1 MAEHNIRHALPQGV
15 QLPRPPVNNRLPRA
29 GPGGELGVEPTREWV
44 RRRLARPR
52 RRPRT
57 RRCST
62 DLWRSTRR
70 PCRRSRRHP
79 WPCLRPPGSMSS
91 PPRRSHDV
99 ADCADTTF
107 YLLQPFEHATV
118 AGCADCLLGSPSS
131 CRPRGAL
138 LVESAK
144 QASLALLA
152 VVARLGWSA
161 ARWVIEGDHRCRSFV
176 QAILLVSPSECVVC
190 IPRHQQ
196 HFEIERAEGAAAS
209 VVPTAIDSGTGAG
222 ILCQLCV
229 TSFPHASTSYQE
241 A

>member
-118 AGCADCLLGSPSS
+118 AGCADCLLGSRFVVSS
-131 CRPRGAL
+131 SWCSSGRIRQTSLSGSPRRRGPAGVECSEVGHRRRP
-138 LVESAK
+138 
-144 QASLALLA
+144 
-152 VVARLGWSA
+152 
-161 ARWVIEGDHRCRSFV
+161 
-176 QAILLVSPSECVVC
+176 
-190 IPRHQQ
+190 
-196 HFEIERAEGAAAS
+196 
-209 VVPTAIDSGTGAG
+209 
-222 ILCQLCV
+222 
-229 TSFPHASTSYQE
+229 
-241 A
+241 